1 MNSDFEGFEFG
12 ADVLSALNSAEKGES
27 LTKTIDYTRPLAEY
41 ASPQQIADFILTN
54 KKTKHVYT
62 KDLRVNGAVVQDT
75 FEKYLGAKHYGSSTI
90 KEILKTPLHFSFAI
104 DGDKKALE
112 KLEDKKNHFE
122 MGTFA
127 HQAILEPT
135 KFDRVIVEPKSSLS
149 STEGV
154 NELINFW
161 TKVINDQGYGIDHE
175 GKQITPEEA
184 FDMASSDVVKLNLSM
199 DKIDGKKVY
208 FRSLAVLSGKEAIGE
223 TNFLK
228 IQILRKHY
236 ERYGGGLLPRLLKH
250 SKREISFYHTDPET
264 GIDVKV
270 RPDALQFEENIGC
283 NAIISIK
290 SSACEDLRAFMANSA
305 KLHYDLSEGMYQ
317 EVCSEVTG
325 RDFNCTIT
333 IFLQTVAPF
342 AIAVLVWKPED
353 IEMGKYKYRTALR
366 DIQKCA
372 ELGVYPGYD
381 SLAEENTFGLVQMSL
396 PNWNNVELA
405 PKSIE
410 N

>member
-1 MNSDFEGFEFG
+1 
-12 ADVLSALNSAEKGES
+12 
-27 LTKTIDYTRPLAEY
+27 
-41 ASPQQIADFILTN
+41 
-54 KKTKHVYT
+54 
-62 KDLRVNGAVVQDT
+62 
-75 FEKYLGAKHYGSSTI
+75 
-90 KEILKTPLHFSFAI
+90 
-104 DGDKKALE
+104 
-112 KLEDKKNHFE
+112 
-122 MGTFA
+122 
-127 HQAILEPT
+127 
-135 KFDRVIVEPKSSLS
+135 
-149 STEGV
+149 
-154 NELINFW
+154 
-161 TKVINDQGYGIDHE
+161 
-175 GKQITPEEA
+175 
-184 FDMASSDVVKLNLSM
+184 
-199 DKIDGKKVY
+199 
-208 FRSLAVLSGKEAIGE
+208 GE